1 MRTVEEE
8 NSLKYWNDFFKNF
21 TREDIQVDD
30 WLADFDEVIEKCQ
43 TPILDLGSGRGNDT
57 LYLINK
63 GKKVIASDQSI
74 NSINNI
80 KRNIPEVYDTKCFN
94 FLDGIPFDDQSFDII
109 VGDLCLHYF
118 REQDTIKLIKDIR
131 RVLTNNGHL
140 MIRLNSINDTNF
152 GAGQGIEVE
161 HHLYQTDDCRL
172 KRFFDEEDIKYFFKD
187 FELEYV
193 NEEIMT
199 RYNLEKRLYKCL
211 VKK

>member
-8 NSLKYWNDFFKNF
+8 NSLKYWNDFFKSF

-94 FLDGIPFDDQSFDII
+94 LLDGIPFDDQSFDII

-118 REQDTIKLIKDIR
+118 REQDTVKIIKDIR

-161 HHLYQTDDCRL
+161 HHLYQTDDRRL